1 MLMSYIK
8 ITRPLNVLISFISIG
23 IGALVSGSFHWSDIL
38 LFAGLTAAMITA
50 GANII
55 NDIFDLEIDR
65 INKPQRPLPS
75 GRISLK
81 GAGLMFAALYGAG
94 LIFAALCG
102 KVMFFS
108 ALIIALL
115 LYWYSAALKKTV
127 LWGNLL
133 VSVVSGFTFIY
144 GAMSV
149 GGWRGGVMP
158 ALLAFFFHFGRELLK
173 DMQDV
178 EGDRAGNAITF
189 SAKYGL
195 KQAAVLTK
203 TVFLILIAVTVVPF
217 FFKIYNEIY
226 LIIVIFGVDSV
237 LVYVIS
243 VLNDRMSAF
252 QLGRLSKL
260 LKADMLVGLLAIYL
274 GL

>member
-23 IGALVSGSFHWSDIL
+23 IGALVSGSFHWSGTL

-75 GRISLK
+75 GRVSLK
-81 GAGLMFAALYGAG
+81 GARLMFATLFGAG

-203 TVFLILIAVTVVPF
+203 AVFLILIAVTVVPF

-237 LVYVIS
+237 LVYVMF
-243 VLNDRMSAF
+243 VLNDRMSAP